1 MTDTLIRTG
10 RLIDG
15 TGGPVHENWSLLV
28 RDGLIR
34 AIGPDATLDA
44 PHATVIDLTAGVVTP
59 GFIDVHTHFCYI
71 HEAAFQQSAQQPNR
85 MAMLLAGADNAA
97 EWLHQGVTTTRLV
110 GTPFDMDIELR
121 TVARGEKLP
130 APRMACAGRMMT
142 MVGGRRNA
150 WDFMKEEINGAD
162 EARRWTRAHLGRGA
176 DLVKLYCTTLLEEN
190 VGDYLARALALPDD
204 APDPGRWSSLTVEE
218 ISAVCDEAHKVGRT
232 VAAHVAP
239 TFGIKLALR
248 GGVDTIEHGTVLD
261 DECIDLFL
269 QTGATLVP
277 TLSVSH
283 YQMTHGDTL
292 GLPPVFT
299 EFARRRWD
307 GQITMLRR
315 AADAGVKI
323 ATGTDAI
330 IDGMQYY
337 DEVEL
342 LVDAVGLSP
351 MNALLAAT
359 RNGARA
365 MGMAGEK
372 AGTLEPGKFADLV
385 QLGGDPLADIHHIR
399 DIMTVVQGGRV
410 AALTDRDGDRGHR
423 GHHG

>member
-1 MTDTLIRTG
+1 MDTLIRTSM
-10 RLIDG
+10 LIDG
-15 TGGPVHENWSLLV
+15 TGAPVRHGWSVLV
-28 RDGLIR
+28 RDGLIHQ
-34 AIGPDATLDA
+34 IGPDADFAGVDA
-44 PHATVIDLTAGVVTP
+44 AVIDLTTGVVAP
-59 GFIDVHTHFCYI
+59 GFLDVHTHFCYI
-71 HEAAFQQSAQQPNR
+71 HEAGFQQSAQHPNR
-85 MAMLLAGADNAA
+85 AAMLLAGADNAA
-97 EWLHQGVTTTRLV
+97 EWLHQGVTSTRLV

-121 TVARGEKLP
+121 TVVRGEKLP

-190 VGDYLARALALPDD
+190 VADYLARALALPDD

-218 ISAVCDEAHKVGRT
+218 IRAVCDEAHKVGRT

-261 DECIDLFL
+261 DECIELFL

-277 TLSVSH
+277 TLSVMH
-283 YQMTHGDTL
+283 YQMTHGDAL
-292 GLPPVFT
+292 GLLPVFT

-307 GQITMLRR
+307 SQVSMLRR

-342 LVDAVGLSP
+342 LVNAVGLTP
-351 MNALLAAT
+351 MDALLAAT

-365 MGMAGEK
+365 LGMAGEK

-385 QLGGDPLADIHHIR
+385 QLDGDPLADIHHIR
-399 DIMTVVQGGRV
+399 DIRTVVQGGRI
-410 AALTDRDGDRGHR
+410 AALPDRASGRGHR

>member
-1 MTDTLIRTG
+1 MDTLIRTST
-10 RLIDG
+10 LIDG
-15 TGGPVHENWSLLV
+15 TGAPARHGWSVLV
-28 RDGLIR
+28 RDGLILK
-34 AIGPDATLDA
+34 IGADADFA
-44 PHATVIDLTAGVVTP
+44 GAEATIIDLTTGVVAP
-59 GFIDVHTHFCYI
+59 GFLDVHTHFCYI
-71 HEAAFQQSAQQPNR
+71 HESGFQQSAQYPNR
-85 MAMLLAGADNAA
+85 AFMLLAGADNAA
-97 EWLHQGVTTTRLV
+97 EWLHQGVTSTRLV

-121 TVARGEKLP
+121 SVVRGEKLA

-150 WDFMKEEINGAD
+150 WDFMKEEINGPD

-190 VGDYLARALALPDD
+190 VADYLARTLALPDN

-218 ISAVCDEAHKVGRT
+218 IRAVCDEAHKVGRT

-248 GGVDTIEHGTVLD
+248 GGVDTIEHGSVLD
-261 DECIDLFL
+261 DECIELFL

-277 TLSVSH
+277 TLSVMH
-283 YQMTHGDTL
+283 YQMMQGDSL
-292 GLPPVFT
+292 GLPRVFT
-299 EFARRRWD
+299 DFARRRWD
-307 GQITMLRR
+307 SQVSMLRR

-342 LVDAVGLSP
+342 LVDAVGLTP
-351 MNALLAAT
+351 MDALLAAT

-365 MGMAGEK
+365 LGMTGEK

-399 DIMTVVQGGRV
+399 DIITVVQGGRV
-410 AALTDRDGDRGHR
+410 AALPDRASGRGHR